1 MYKNKSIKIEIS
13 AKERQKKQK
22 RIATPFN
29 HTGVGKP
36 KQTQIVWHKTNK
48 CTKKKKQ
55 NRIKPTVTGEFEL
68 A

>member
-22 RIATPFN
+22 QIAMPFN

-48 CTKKKKQ
+48 CTKKKAKQ
-55 NRIKPTVTGEFEL
+55 N
-68 A
+68 